1 MRTLLLSLIALLTA
15 TSCVRTSTEV
25 RVRKD
30 GSGSILTRYHFS
42 TEMLAML
49 DQLGALGGAL
59 GNIEGGASGGPDLGL
74 IREIAKPDEAS
85 LKADAAGYGEGV
97 RYAKHEASKDE
108 DGWEGYSVVY
118 EFDDIRKIRIDQR
131 SVPGKAK
138 DFAAS
143 AGQALDP
150 DKGGSLTFALDG
162 DVLTVKSGFA
172 KAGLDGM
179 VDRKQVDQAKE
190 AGMAPSQ
197 MMKMAAGT
205 TKGARISYS
214 VRAEDGIAETDADHV
229 DGDRIILNEADLSEM
244 LLDPDFGAFL
254 DRVVADPAAATPEA
268 YHELIGKVEALTI
281 ESKDEVRVK
290 LK

>member
-1 MRTLLLSLIALLTA
+1 MRTLLLSLIVLLTA

-59 GNIEGGASGGPDLGL
+59 GNLEGGVSGGPDIGL
-74 IREIAKPDEAS
+74 IRELAKPDEAS

-97 RYAKHEASKDE
+97 RYAKHETSKDE

-118 EFDDIRKIRIDQR
+118 EFDDIRKVRIDQR

-138 DFAAS
+138 DFVAS
-143 AGQALDP
+143 TGQELEP

-162 DVLTVKSGFA
+162 DMLTAKSSFA
-172 KAGLDGM
+172 KAGLDGL
-179 VDRKQVDQAKE
+179 VDQKQIDQAKE
-190 AGMAPSQ
+190 MGMAPSQ
-197 MMKMAAGT
+197 AMKMAAGMA
-205 TKGARISYS
+205 KGMRIGYF

-229 DGDRIILNEADLSEM
+229 DGDRIVLNEADLSEV
-244 LLDPDFGAFL
+244 LLDPDLGTFL
-254 DRVVADPAAATPEA
+254 DRVMADPAVATPEA
-268 YHELIGKVEALTI
+268 YRELLGKIEALTI
-281 ESKDEVRVK
+281 ESKEEVRVK